1 MTIVKGALL
10 TTGKAKAVYATDDP
24 NVLWLHSLNQAT
36 ALNGKQ
42 KAEISDKGRLTTQIS
57 QQLFRFLKSQGIVT
71 HFQQAVGER
80 DVLVTALDMLP
91 IEVVI
96 RNYAAGHFA
105 TRYSVPMLTPLSP
118 TVQEYY
124 FKNDALDDP
133 PLNQSQIF
141 ALDLATPSQLTQIE
155 AVSQTVNR
163 QLGQLFEA
171 VGITLIDFK
180 LEFGLDAT
188 GALTLGDELSPD
200 NMRLI
205 DQATGQSLDKD
216 VFRQGTGDLR
226 DGYTTVLHR
235 LTTYLGE

>member
-1 MTIVKGALL
+1 
-10 TTGKAKAVYATDDP
+10 
-24 NVLWLHSLNQAT
+24 
-36 ALNGKQ
+36 
-42 KAEISDKGRLTTQIS
+42 
-57 QQLFRFLKSQGIVT
+57 
-71 HFQQAVGER
+71 
-80 DVLVTALDMLP
+80 
-91 IEVVI
+91 
-96 RNYAAGHFA
+96 
-105 TRYSVPMLTPLSP
+105 
-118 TVQEYY
+118 
-124 FKNDALDDP
+124 
-133 PLNQSQIF
+133 LNQSQIF

-155 AVSQTVNR
+155 AVAQTVNR